1 MMVRLSAF
9 VVLLMVTATTWADDP
24 QNDIVYFKS
33 QVRVILDVPYKTGDN
48 LTDYERERC
57 RLDVYLPQGKKDFPI
72 LVWFHGGGLKAGD
85 KSSLRSND
93 SVKSESIAFSFAE
106 NGIAVVVPNYRL
118 SPKATYPAYI
128 QDAAAAVL
136 WVKHQMPQHGA
147 NSKGLFVG
155 GHSAGGYLTLMLA
168 MDPHYLKDVGVA
180 PSDLAGIIPVSGQTM
195 THYTVRE
202 ERGLGKH
209 TITADEAAPVHFTR
223 ADTPPALVM
232 YADNDMAARAEEN
245 MYFVE
250 LMKDAGN
257 KGIQGLL
264 VKDRTHGTIASELVN
279 TSDPGRKAI
288 VEFIN
293 KYSK

>member
-1 MMVRLSAF
+1 MIPVK
-9 VVLLMVTATTWADDP
+9 
-24 QNDIVYFKS
+24 DIVYVQS
-33 QVRVILDVPYKTGDN
+33 QVRVILDVPYKAGDN

-57 RLDVYLPQGKKDFPI
+57 RLDVYLPQGKKDFPT

-85 KSSLRSND
+85 KSSLQSGD
-93 SVKSESIAFSFAE
+93 SVKSESIAFSLAE

-136 WVKHQMPQHGA
+136 WAKQQMPKHGG
-147 NSKGLFVG
+147 NSKALFVG

-168 MDPHYLKDVGVA
+168 MDVHYLKDIGIA
-180 PSDLAGIIPVSGQTM
+180 PKDIAGIIPVSGQTM

-202 ERGLGKH
+202 ERGIGKH
-209 TITADEAAPVHFTR
+209 TITADEAAPVHFIR
-223 ADTPPALVM
+223 ADTPPSLVM

-264 VKDRTHGTIASELVN
+264 VRDRTHGTIASELAN
-279 TSDPGRKAI
+279 PNDPGRKVI